1 MDTASPGP
9 SIQLQRAPKP
19 FQKLHRGQPKALGVV
34 LLMLA
39 AVEFLFG
46 FPVHYGAKS
55 FLTGLGTPWWVAVLF
70 VVSGCLAIVCEEAP
84 NKPRVTACLAVN
96 IVNAVGT
103 STGII
108 NCCFDLAFWTA
119 NIVPESSEYN
129 NHLTLVYGLKGV
141 LLAAMVSG
149 LVLNLVLS
157 IFCCRGLRYCSP
169 NSSMPVVMVSA
180 PLSETPHCTS
190 SME

>member
-129 NHLTLVYGLKGV
+129 NHLVCVGYVTDPGVRTEGGPPRRYGVGSGFEPRPLH
-141 LLAAMVSG
+141 LLLPWAALLQSQ
-149 LVLNLVLS
+149 
-157 IFCCRGLRYCSP
+157 F
-169 NSSMPVVMVSA
+169 
-180 PLSETPHCTS
+180 
-190 SME
+190 

>member
-55 FLTGLGTPWWVAVLF
+55 FLTGLGTPWWVAVL
-70 VVSGCLAIVCEEAP
+70 
-84 NKPRVTACLAVN
+84 VTACLAVN